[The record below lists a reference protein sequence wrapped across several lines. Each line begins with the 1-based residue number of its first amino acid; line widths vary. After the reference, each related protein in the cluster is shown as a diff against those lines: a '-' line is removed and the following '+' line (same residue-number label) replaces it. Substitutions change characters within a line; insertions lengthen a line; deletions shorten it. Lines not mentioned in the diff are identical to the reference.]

1 MALAPCPECG
11 HKVSTQAASC
21 PACGYP
27 MQGTRG
33 VAQQA
38 PPRQPQQPA
47 IQSPRVWSNAIL
59 ALGAWLITP
68 WIAKLVVA
76 VVALVVAYFLF
87 RGH

>member
-1 MALAPCPECG
+1 M
-11 HKVSTQAASC
+11 
-21 PACGYP
+21 
-27 MQGTRG
+27 
-33 VAQQA
+33 
-38 PPRQPQQPA
+38 
-47 IQSPRVWSNAIL
+47 QSPRVWSNAIF

>member
-1 MALAPCPECG
+1 MALVQCPECG
-11 HKVSTQAASC
+11 HEVSTQAASC

-27 MQGTRG
+27 MQGTRN
-33 VAQQA
+33 VAQQ
-38 PPRQPQQPA
+38 QQQQQPA
-47 IQSPRVWSNAIL
+47 MQSPRVWSNAIF

>member
-27 MQGTRG
+27 KKNTRN
-33 VAQQA
+33 VE
-38 PPRQPQQPA
+38 QQPA
-47 IQSPRVWSNAIL
+47 MQSPRIWSNAIF

>member
-27 MQGTRG
+27 MQGTRN
-33 VAQQA
+33 VAQQ
-38 PPRQPQQPA
+38 PPA
-47 IQSPRVWSNAIL
+47 MQSPRVWSNAIF

-76 VVALVVAYFLF
+76 VVA
-87 RGH
+87 

>member
-27 MQGTRG
+27 MQGTRNG
-33 VAQQA
+33 E
-38 PPRQPQQPA
+38 QQPA
-47 IQSPRVWSNAIL
+47 MQSPRVWSNAIF